1 MCVPL
6 KVEENYNG
14 GGIAESLPFRG
25 GYFRHNSLMIRD
37 LHHTLSNGPCMILV
51 YSSYDPPMILFCGSS
66 TPSQRLQ
73 GLNLTPKS
81 EIRGVAG
88 ARTEGIWPGDALQG
102 LAGGQSADTSPVQV
116 FRTC

>member
-1 MCVPL
+1 MQ
-6 KVEENYNG
+6 NYQTQKPRKAQNP
-14 GGIAESLPFRG
+14 I
-25 GYFRHNSLMIRD
+25 
-37 LHHTLSNGPCMILV
+37 LSTNRIGMV
-51 YSSYDPPMILFCGSS
+51 YSCYVPPMILLCGSS